1 MKAILFALLSLPLP
15 LSSATT
21 VPVGPGKITPAPGTA
36 PWHTF
41 DGRSAAGRESRRD
54 SASLATF
61 TTEDG
66 LGANV
71 VYLLYQDRAGHIW
84 AGTSN
89 GVSRYDGE
97 KWINF
102 TTASH
107 GCWFPPC
114 FPAYNEIER
123 GDMRALERA
132 LQTRENEAKTPP
144 ARSTWSYR

>member
-1 MKAILFALLSLPLP
+1 MRAISVGKYTARARLGDHQGYSAGPTGPPLGRH
-15 LSSATT
+15 LGTT
-21 VPVGPGKITPAPGTA
+21 
-36 PWHTF
+36 
-41 DGRSAAGRESRRD
+41 D
-54 SASLATF
+54 
-61 TTEDG
+61 DG